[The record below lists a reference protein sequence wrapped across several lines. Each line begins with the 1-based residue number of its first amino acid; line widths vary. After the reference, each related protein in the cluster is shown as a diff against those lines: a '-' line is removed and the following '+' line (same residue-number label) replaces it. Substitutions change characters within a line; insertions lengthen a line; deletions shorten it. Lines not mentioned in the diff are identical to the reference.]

1 MYFQLFLRTQGKNQ
15 HQIKLCLRLVT
26 VSSVAFLISS
36 SSFKFVSQFFS
47 ILDNFQ
53 NAYLTLN
60 IHISVK
66 WHKNVKTISKLK
78 LPHWLSKK
86 ISVLKISFFIVHF
99 TLDQTG
105 VLEIEETLLQRTN
118 LLYVNNQHTQTSNLY
133 SIH

>member
-1 MYFQLFLRTQGKNQ
+1 MTVTGTNLK
-15 HQIKLCLRLVT
+15 QIL
-26 VSSVAFLISS
+26 
-36 SSFKFVSQFFS
+36 
-47 ILDNFQ
+47 
-53 NAYLTLN
+53 
-60 IHISVK
+60 
-66 WHKNVKTISKLK
+66 ISKLK

-133 SIH
+133 SIHQAPITQVIKNRFTQNQ